1 MTEES
6 LLVAMTTKET
16 DTTQTTDG
24 NGMMSSYSYGTDFYL
39 RLAVILMGVVGTAGN
54 ALILYAL
61 FASKQH
67 KKHALIVNQNALDL
81 FSSVF
86 LVITY
91 SVQITNIRLSGVLGY
106 WLCIILL
113 SENLI
118 WSATNGSMVNL
129 AIITIDRYLKVV
141 RPVFSRKYV
150 RPWMIYSAM
159 AGAWFVGFVFNTA
172 TVVFTSAVI
181 DGDCHSYE
189 IYNSLAESMFATLFY
204 IVFFYVIILVIFI
217 FCYSRILATIRRQA
231 RVMASHSAAG
241 PSNASQAQSHRI
253 QSNVIKTMVLVS
265 AFFAIAWLPYNTYS
279 LLISTTLA
287 PTLSFVDSA
296 FYATT
301 FIALLY
307 TCTNPF
313 IYATKFDPVREVLLK
328 LIPCKKN
335 TVQPAGGGA
344 VNAGNQ
350 PGNQRP
356 G

>member
-6 LLVAMTTKET
+6 VFVAMTTEET
-16 DTTQTTDG
+16 DTTQTSDG
-24 NGMMSSYSYGTDFYL
+24 NVMMSSYSYRIDYVK
-39 RLAVILMGVVGTAGN
+39 LAVLLMGIVGTAGN
-54 ALILYAL
+54 ALVLYAL

-86 LVITY
+86 LVVTY
-91 SVQITNIRLSGVLGY
+91 SVQTTRIRLSGVLGY

-141 RPVFSRKYV
+141 RPALSKKYV
-150 RPWMIYSAM
+150 RPWMVYSAM
-159 AGAWFVGFVFNTA
+159 AIAWFVGFVFNTA

-181 DGDCHSYE
+181 DGKCHSYVFF
-189 IYNSLAESMFATLFY
+189 NNLAESVFAALFY
-204 IVFFYVIILVIFI
+204 IVFFYVIILIIFI
-217 FCYSRILATIRRQA
+217 FCYSRILATIRRRA
-231 RVMASHSAAG
+231 RAMASHSAAG

-265 AFFAIAWLPYNTYS
+265 AFFAIAWLPYNIYSMLVSTALAATLTY
-279 LLISTTLA
+279 A
-287 PTLSFVDSA
+287 DSA
-296 FYATT
+296 FHATM
-301 FIALLY
+301 FLALFY

-335 TVQPAGGGA
+335 SVQPAGGGA
-344 VNAGNQ
+344 VNAGGQ
-350 PGNQRP
+350 PGNQRT